1 MVIISRPD
9 APFIPEKITVHL
21 GKPDEI
27 APNVTVPFPEYI
39 KNVASSEIYPTWPE
53 AAIRANIYAQITF
66 ALNRVYTEY
75 YRNRGYDFDI
85 TNSQQIDQAYVA
97 DRGIFENI
105 SQIVDETFNGYIA
118 RRGKVE
124 PLYTAYCDGRNTTC
138 DGLLQW
144 GTVAL
149 AESGYTPYEILKYY
163 YGDDID
169 IIIDVPV
176 NANFES
182 YPLYTLKLGS
192 FGQDVS
198 IIQTE
203 LNRIRLNYPLIPRIG
218 DVDGIFGVQTQA
230 AVIAFQKIF
239 NLVPDGV
246 IGNAT
251 WYKIKY
257 IYNAVKGLNELLSE
271 GVVQEEIESPFQASW
286 QEGDS
291 GAVVNLIQYYVRALG
306 CYYRDIPIIEI
317 TGYFGPET
325 TEAVIALQKKYD
337 IIVDGVVGIQTW
349 ARLDMDY
356 RQHYKNIPTE
366 CFFTEHLYPGYI
378 LSKGMGDKN
387 VKLIQTF
394 LAKISKFYPTIP
406 NVTVTGLFDDQ
417 TEAAVIAIQK
427 NFLNLTEDYVLGTI
441 GPGTWN
447 KIAELYESLPE

>member
-9 APFIPEKITVHL
+9 EPFIPEEITVHL
-21 GKPDEI
+21 GD
-27 APNVTVPFPEYI
+27 PNEPAANVVVTFPAYI

-53 AAIRANIYAQITF
+53 SAIRANIYAQITF
-66 ALNRVYTEY
+66 ALNRIYTEY

-85 TNSQQIDQAYVA
+85 TNSQQIDQSYIPG
-97 DRGIFENI
+97 RGIFENI
-105 SQIVDETFNGYIA
+105 SQIVDEIFNSYVA
-118 RRGKVE
+118 RHGSIE
-124 PLYTAYCDGRNTTC
+124 PLYTAYCDGRITDC

-144 GTVAL
+144 GTVTL
-149 AESGYTPYEILKYY
+149 AESGYSPYEILQYY

-169 IIIDVPV
+169 IIVDVPV

-182 YPLYTLKLGS
+182 YPLYPLRLGS

-203 LNRIRLNYPLIPRIG
+203 LNRIGQNYPLIPKIE
-218 DVDGIFGVQTQA
+218 DVDGIFGVQTEA

-239 NLVPDGV
+239 NLVPDGI

-257 IYNAVKGLNELLSE
+257 IYNAVKGLNELFSE
-271 GVVQEEIESPFQASW
+271 GISPEDIESPFPESW
-286 QEGDS
+286 QEGDT
-291 GAVVNLIQYYVRALG
+291 GTVVKLIQYYVRALG
-306 CYYRDIPIIEI
+306 CYYPDIPIIEI

-325 TEAVIALQKKYD
+325 TEAVIELQKKYD

-349 ARLDMDY
+349 ARLDRD
-356 RQHYKNIPTE
+356 YKNKLHQIPKE
-366 CFFTEHLYPGYI
+366 CFGIENLYPGYI

-387 VKLIQTF
+387 IRLMQTY
-394 LAKISKFYPTIP
+394 LEKISQFYPVIP
-406 NVTVTGLFDDQ
+406 KVDITGIFDDK

-427 NFLNLTEDYVLGTI
+427 NFLELTEDYALGSI
-441 GPGTWN
+441 GPSTWN